1 MPRNMEIGECCRK
14 DICMKKEVLN
24 YLFIIMGSILY
35 AIATVVFIFPHS
47 LLLGGTSGISV
58 ILNAYISFSPGT
70 ILVIINFSLL
80 VAAFVVLGKDMA
92 IKTFVGSTLTTAFV
106 GVFEKIFYNSTIL
119 VSNIYVSAVLGASLI
134 AIASGIMFYVKS
146 SSGGTDIIAL
156 IVKKYSNINIGK
168 ALLITDF
175 LIVIV
180 GGLLS
185 GYIILA
191 SSFIGLLIKTFGID
205 FVIEIINKSKMRNE
219 KC

>member
-1 MPRNMEIGECCRK
+1 
-14 DICMKKEVLN
+14 MKKEIYN
-24 YLFIIMGSILY
+24 YGLIILGSILY
-35 AIATVVFIFPHS
+35 AIATVAFIFPHS

-58 ILNAYISFSPGT
+58 ILNAYIPFSPGA

-80 VAAFVVLGKDMA
+80 IAAFVVLGKEMA
-92 IKTFVGSTLTTAFV
+92 VKTFVGSTLTTVFV
-106 GVFEKIFYNSTIL
+106 GIFEKIFDNSAIL
-119 VSNIYVSAVLGASLI
+119 ISNIYISAFVGAAII
-134 AIASGIMFYVKS
+134 ALASGIMFYVKS

-168 ALLITDF
+168 SLLITDF

-180 GGLLS
+180 GGIVS
-185 GYIILA
+185 GYTVLA

-205 FVIEIINKSKMRNE
+205 FVIEVINKNKARNK

>member
-1 MPRNMEIGECCRK
+1 
-14 DICMKKEVLN
+14 MKKEIYN
-24 YLFIIMGSILY
+24 YGLIILGSILY
-35 AIATVVFIFPHS
+35 AIATVAFIFPHS

-58 ILNAYISFSPGT
+58 ILNAYIPFSPGA

-80 VAAFVVLGKDMA
+80 IAAFVVLGKEMA
-92 IKTFVGSTLTTAFV
+92 VKTFVGSTLTTVFV
-106 GVFEKIFYNSTIL
+106 GIFEIIFGNSTIL
-119 VSNIYVSAVLGASLI
+119 ISNIYISAFVGAAII
-134 AIASGIMFYVKS
+134 ALASGIMFYVKS

-168 ALLITDF
+168 SLLITDF

-180 GGLLS
+180 GGIVS
-185 GYIILA
+185 GYTVLA

-205 FVIEIINKSKMRNE
+205 FVIEVINKNKARNK

>member
-1 MPRNMEIGECCRK
+1 MRKEI
-14 DICMKKEVLN
+14 LN
-24 YLFIIMGSILY
+24 YIFITAGSILY

-58 ILNAYISFSPGT
+58 ILNEYISFSPGT

-191 SSFIGLLIKTFGID
+191 SSFVGLLIKTFGID

>member
-1 MPRNMEIGECCRK
+1 
-14 DICMKKEVLN
+14 MKKEVLN

-58 ILNAYISFSPGT
+58 ILNEYISFSPGT

-92 IKTFVGSTLTTAFV
+92 IKTF
-106 GVFEKIFYNSTIL
+106 
-119 VSNIYVSAVLGASLI
+119 
-134 AIASGIMFYVKS
+134 
-146 SSGGTDIIAL
+146 
-156 IVKKYSNINIGK
+156 
-168 ALLITDF
+168 
-175 LIVIV
+175 
-180 GGLLS
+180 
-185 GYIILA
+185 
-191 SSFIGLLIKTFGID
+191 GID